1 MPGENEF
8 LDENVKIEAK
18 SVEISDEVQPK
29 IENKDEIIE
38 PKKENL
44 SRQAKKK
51 AARFEKLKQ
60 RRQESRKFKKDLAK
74 ERKKNQLKGQ
84 EISEGKFLPKKRIY
98 FLISAL
104 ASKMGQSWGYVC
116 DNKMQLILDS
126 NPGRKKICNEI
137 ILNWFKRQKISRSN
151 LQFFQKKNTKTC
163 PNFCPSL

>member
-1 MPGENEF
+1 MPGENEY

-29 IENKDEIIE
+29 IGNKDEIIE

-74 ERKKNQLKGQ
+74 ERKKNQPKGQ
-84 EISEGKFLPKKRIY
+84 EISEGKLWC
-98 FLISAL
+98 S
-104 ASKMGQSWGYVC
+104 
-116 DNKMQLILDS
+116 
-126 NPGRKKICNEI
+126 
-137 ILNWFKRQKISRSN
+137 
-151 LQFFQKKNTKTC
+151 QFCQN
-163 PNFCPSL
+163 